1 MQRVE
6 GLVLV
11 GSGSSVLEELEE
23 LKEPVKVGEVALF
36 RNFARGAQT

>member
-1 MQRVE
+1 
-6 GLVLV
+6 LVLV

-23 LKEPVKVGEVALF
+23 PGEVAEAALF